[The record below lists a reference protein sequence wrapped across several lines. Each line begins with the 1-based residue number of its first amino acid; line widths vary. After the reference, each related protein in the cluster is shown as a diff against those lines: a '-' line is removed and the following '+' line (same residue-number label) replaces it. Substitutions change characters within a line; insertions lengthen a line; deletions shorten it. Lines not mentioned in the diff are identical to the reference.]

1 MKTTLVSV
9 VGLGVVLLGCNAFDE
24 DRNAGERLQ
33 LALNRQKWSTQAIHN
48 YSFDYDLTAMI
59 FTRPL
64 HIEVR
69 ADTVNQV
76 SDRETG
82 AMYANAGA
90 PTIDSL
96 FGRIGALLSS
106 RNSKPTIQYDPLI
119 GYPTRINAPSDIP
132 DTGSLTTVT
141 NFQQSN

>member
-1 MKTTLVSV
+1 MKTTF
-9 VGLGVVLLGCNAFDE
+9 VGVAGLAVALLGCNLLDE
-24 DRNAGERLQ
+24 DPNAAERLQ
-33 LALNRQKWSTQAIHN
+33 LGLNRQKWSTQAIHN
-48 YSFDYDLTAMI
+48 YSFDYDLIAMI

-106 RNSKPTIQYDPLI
+106 RNSKLAIQYDPSI
-119 GYPTRINAPSDIP
+119 GYPTRIDAPSDIP

-141 NFQQSN
+141 NFQRSN